1 MKNLV
6 RFICLVLALSMLVF
20 SFAACS
26 DEEPSDGDPN
36 SDGTTSD
43 GGNNSNDNL
52 GDIPDNL
59 DGDNV
64 TDIEDL
70 LGDLK

>member
-1 MKNLV
+1 MTSLV
-6 RFICLVLALSMLVF
+6 RFVCLVLTLSMLLF
-20 SFAACS
+20 AFAACS
-26 DEEPSDGDPN
+26 DEEPSDNTPPSTEG
-36 SDGTTSD
+36 SGEG
-43 GGNNSNDNL
+43 GGNNGDNL

-70 LGDLK
+70 LGELN